1 MLKQYSN
8 IQLKQIEEMNKQIE
22 ARVSRRHS
30 INLRN
35 EWMHAKTV
43 KNYQS
48 EYDRIRNHLEHS
60 TTPGITREQVI
71 KRKKNFRKSRGK
83 SVRYYCLKTQ

>member
-1 MLKQYSN
+1 MLKKFN
-8 IQLKQIEEMNKQIE
+8 TIQLKQIEEMNKQIE

-71 KRKKNFRKSRGK
+71 KRKKTLESLGAKAFDTIS
-83 SVRYYCLKTQ
+83 

>member
-1 MLKQYSN
+1 M
-8 IQLKQIEEMNKQIE
+8 QLKQLEEMNKQIE

-35 EWMHAKTV
+35 EWMQARTV
-43 KNYQS
+43 KNYQT

-60 TTPGITREQVI
+60 TTPGITREHVQ
-71 KRKKNFRKSRGK
+71 K
-83 SVRYYCLKTQ
+83 L